1 MVDHATAGGNC
12 TCVTSDAS
20 GNWGCGAHSEAG
32 DWFQLPWSGA
42 WRDAHITCKEL
53 LPIVVACAVWVR
65 QGKGKTLYCS
75 TDNAAVVG
83 IVRSGS
89 SKDELAMH
97 LVRCMSFFTASF
109 QLRVVAAHIP
119 GSKNVAAD
127 ALSHN
132 RLSEYHL
139 QVPDARPEATVVPQE
154 LWDMLVTRRP
164 DWTSQTWSEQFS
176 AILQKV

>member
-1 MVDHATAGGNC
+1 MVDHATAGGK
-12 TCVTSDAS
+12 CVCITSDAS
-20 GNWGCGAHSEAG
+20 GSWGCGAYSETG
-32 DWFQLPWSGA
+32 VWFQLPWSGT

-53 LPIVVACAVWVR
+53 LPIVVVCAVWGR
-65 QGKGKTLYCS
+65 QWKGKTLYCR

-83 IVRSGS
+83 IVRSGT
-89 SKDELAMH
+89 SKNELAMH
-97 LVRCMSFFTASF
+97 LVHCMSFFTARF

-127 ALSHN
+127 ALSRN
-132 RLSEYHL
+132 RLSVFRL
-139 QVPDARPEATVVPQE
+139 QVPNARPEATMVPQE

-176 AILQKV
+176 TILQKV